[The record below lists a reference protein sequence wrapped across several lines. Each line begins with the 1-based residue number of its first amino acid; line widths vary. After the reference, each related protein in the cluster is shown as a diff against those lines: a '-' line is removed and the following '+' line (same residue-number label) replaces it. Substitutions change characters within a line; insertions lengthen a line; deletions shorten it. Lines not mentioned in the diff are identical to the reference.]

1 MRNNGAAPRSGKR
14 VTPPCTSAK
23 PASRSEEANQIM
35 SIAIVGTG
43 AIGGY
48 LAVRLA
54 RSGVPVTVVARSNR
68 AAIEADG
75 MTLIEE
81 DGSEVHTRDLRAVG
95 SMEEAG
101 PHDIVLLTVK
111 AHQVGPIAQDL
122 KHLIGP
128 ETAIVTMQNGIPWWY
143 FLGGYDGPHKGA
155 QIATADPGGRI
166 AATLDPARVIGSV
179 VYPAAILTAPNVVK
193 VVEGSRFTL
202 GELDG
207 RKSARV
213 EAIAK
218 KLVAAG
224 FKVPVIEDI
233 RAEIWLK
240 LWGNASFNPISAL
253 THATLEGICRFADAR
268 QLAHDIMSEMQ
279 AIAGKLGIAFRVPI
293 EKRIAGAEKV
303 GPHKTSMLQDV
314 EAGRAIELEALVGS
328 VIELGR
334 LTQTPSPHLDT
345 VYALMQL
352 LAQSLEQ
359 ASGRLEIQTV

>member
-1 MRNNGAAPRSGKR
+1 
-14 VTPPCTSAK
+14 
-23 PASRSEEANQIM
+23 M

-54 RSGVPVTVVARSNR
+54 RSGVPVTVIARSNR
-68 AAIEADG
+68 AAIAVEG

-81 DGSEVHTRDLRAVG
+81 DGSSVHTRDLRAVG
-95 SMEEAG
+95 SMQEAG
-101 PHDIVLLTVK
+101 IHDAVLLTVK

-122 KHLIGP
+122 RHLIGP
-128 ETAIVTMQNGIPWWY
+128 ETAVVTMQNGIPWWY

-155 QIATADPGGRI
+155 HIATADPDGQI
-166 AATLDPARVIGSV
+166 AAALDPAHVIGSV
-179 VYPAAILTAPNVVK
+179 VFPAAILTAPNVVK
-193 VVEGSRFTL
+193 VVEGNRFTL
-202 GELDG
+202 GELG
-207 RKSARV
+207 GAKSARV
-213 EAIAK
+213 EAIASQ
-218 KLVAAG
+218 LVAAG
-224 FKVPVIEDI
+224 FKAPVIEDI

-253 THATLEGICRFADAR
+253 THATLEDICSFPETR
-268 QLAHDIMSEMQ
+268 QLARDIMREMQ
-279 AIAGKLGIAFRVPI
+279 EVAGKLGITFRVGI
-293 EKRIAGAEKV
+293 DKRIAGAEKV

-334 LTQTPSPHLDT
+334 LTGTATPHLDT

-352 LAQSLEQ
+352 LAQSLER
-359 ASGRLEIQTV
+359 AKGRLAIEKA